1 MSLSRLFLVQEMGL
15 RFSIPR
21 PSNLLSSKTSIFFP
35 SGLKA
40 VKAAHPQCEKS
51 NTYKSHPNVEPSAWL
66 FPATF
71 VVCSSVGLWVR
82 RCNRVVASVVW
93 NRAGWAGWIYHNRAG
108 RWKHVFWWSCAWN
121 TKRILKYNTA
131 PKYCKDNSEHESGLH
146 FRNFLA
152 EEKINKLVEVKD
164 K

>member
-1 MSLSRLFLVQEMGL
+1 MLLSLLFLVQEMGL

-21 PSNLLSSKTSIFFP
+21 PSNLLSSKMSIFFP

-51 NTYKSHPNVEPSAWL
+51 NAHKSHPNIKSGTWL
-66 FPATF
+66 FPAAF

-82 RCNRVVASVVW
+82 RCNRVIVRMVFT
-93 NRAGWAGWIYHNRAG
+93 RAGWAGWIYNNQAG
-108 RWKHVFWWSCAWN
+108 RWKRVFWWSCTWN
-121 TKRILKYNTA
+121 AEWILKYNTVT
-131 PKYCKDNSEHESGLH
+131 KCCKDDSEDESGLH

-152 EEKINKLVEVKD
+152 EEKINKLSWS
-164 K
+164 